1 MIIVIDILTKQT
13 KFWNLEMFQ
22 NLALCERGVRQPA
35 ARRCRPSRQVCKV
48 NQFKECAVIGIRL
61 YNLPGVCQD
70 SRNERVTLD
79 ARSSHTYTSL
89 SQIRNQRQHVPRHP
103 SYLLVPVL
111 VRADDVEQDVPHA
124 GGVKAADAV
133 RHPFRRTE
141 RGVALGGAAEIHG
154 IALAQA
160 DGCRL
165 ERLLIG
171 AAEPGEQQMPGAEAR
186 ERASRGGG

>member
-111 VRADDVEQDVPHA
+111 VRADDVEQDV
-124 GGVKAADAV
+124 
-133 RHPFRRTE
+133 
-141 RGVALGGAAEIHG
+141 ALGGAAEIHG

>member
-1 MIIVIDILTKQT
+1 MS
-13 KFWNLEMFQ
+13 
-22 NLALCERGVRQPA
+22 LAVTLSFLFFFFNDTATTEIYTLSLHDALPICERGVRQPA

-124 GGVKAADAV
+124 GGVK
-133 RHPFRRTE
+133 
-141 RGVALGGAAEIHG
+141 
-154 IALAQA
+154 
-160 DGCRL
+160 
-165 ERLLIG
+165 
-171 AAEPGEQQMPGAEAR
+171 
-186 ERASRGGG
+186 